1 MPYANINE
9 RRKRQREQYQCKKL
23 EYMKQDNKLNKLND
37 QNEQNDRR
45 NYTGKGSNLNFLGNY
60 DEPDDDETD
69 DETDSESE
77 IDEEY
82 NDDLLEYLTF
92 LLNYK
97 SKKNIK
103 YKLATGDM
111 FKEMMEQS
119 PIFWNACLKHGFIP
133 PIPMP

>member
-9 RRKRQREQYQCKKL
+9 RRKRQREQYQIKKL
-23 EYMKQDNKLNKLND
+23 EYMKQDNK

-45 NYTGKGSNLNFLGNY
+45 NYREGKGSNLNFLGNY
-60 DEPDDDETD
+60 DEPDDETD
-69 DETDSESE
+69 NETDSESE

-82 NDDLLEYLTF
+82 NNELLEYLTF

-111 FKEMMEQS
+111 FQDMMEQS